1 MPNPPNITNIT
12 PPRVAIID
20 ERTGAVSREWYRF
33 FYNLFYATGGLN
45 AGAIPPGRGGTGTT
59 QTPTDGTLLIGNG
72 TTGVY
77 NATQLGVGPG
87 IAKTEGP
94 GSLSIE
100 NTGVLSFSGGSTGLT
115 PATPTNGDVV
125 LDGVLE
131 VANGGTGADNPTD
144 ARINLEA
151 AKWQDNSDI
160 TSMSGLT
167 GGIASPIYIDM
178 GNGNAVT
185 LVAGRMWYSPATG
198 AWNLGMGGGNIT
210 QQVGEEFFRYGK
222 ASADI
227 SDTNLQ
233 LVYKTGV
240 VGASGVITFAPTVAG
255 ITDPDQILGIATE
268 SIATNSFG
276 RVTTMGIVRGI
287 NTTGS
292 VYGEVWADNDDIWY
306 NPVTGGLTKTK
317 PSAPNIK
324 LQIGTVINA
333 GSGGSGSFNVKLGS
347 TSALG
352 GTDSNVQ
359 LGTLANNDLLQYYSA
374 GGYWRNVAASAIAIG
389 TATNL
394 AGGAANRIAY
404 QTGANTTG
412 FIVAPT
418 VANTYLEWS
427 GSAFQWSANPLG
439 TVTSVGLALP
449 TEFTVTNSPVTT
461 SGTLTGTWASQTAK
475 YFFAAPNAS
484 SGTPSFRAIVASDIP
499 TLNQDTTGTAAKA
512 DTIKTVSTAT
522 NANYYLTFVDS
533 DNAVAGYEAVYT
545 DAGITYNPSTN
556 SITSGISGGT
566 F

>member
-1 MPNPPNITNIT
+1 MPNPVNITQIT

-20 ERTGAVSREWYRF
+20 ARTGAVSREWYRF
-33 FYNLFYATGGLN
+33 FYNLYYATGGLN
-45 AGAIPPGRGGTGTT
+45 QGAIPPSRGGTGTS
-59 QTPTDGTLLIGNG
+59 QIPTDGDLLIGNG

-77 NATQLGVGPG
+77 NATQLGTGSG
-87 IAKTEGP
+87 IASTTGP

-100 NTGVLSFSGGSTGLT
+100 NTGVLSFSGDTTGLT

-125 LDGVLE
+125 LGGILNIT
-131 VANGGTGADNPTD
+131 NGGTSADNAAD
-144 ARINLEA
+144 ARFNLEA
-151 AKWQDNSDI
+151 AKSGANSDI
-160 TSMSGLT
+160 TSMDGLT
-167 GGIASPIYIDM
+167 GGIASPVYIDM
-178 GNGNAVT
+178 GNGDAVV
-185 LVAGRMWYSPATG
+185 LAAGRMWYSPATG

-222 ASADI
+222 ASSTI

-240 VGASGVITFAPTVAG
+240 VGASGVITFAPTIAG

-268 SIATNSFG
+268 PIATNSFG

-317 PSAPNIK
+317 PTAPNIK
-324 LQIGTVINA
+324 LQVGTVINA
-333 GSGGSGSFNVKLGS
+333 GPGGSGSFNVKLGS

-359 LGTLANNDLLQYYSA
+359 LGTLVNNDLLVYDSSLQYWKNLPSTS
-374 GGYWRNVAASAIAIG
+374 VPTG
-389 TATNL
+389 TATN
-394 AGGAANRIAY
+394 
-404 QTGANTTG
+404 
-412 FIVAPT
+412 
-418 VANTYLEWS
+418 
-427 GSAFQWSANPLG
+427 
-439 TVTSVGLALP
+439 
-449 TEFTVTNSPVTT
+449 
-461 SGTLTGTWASQTAK
+461 
-475 YFFAAPNAS
+475 
-484 SGTPSFRAIVASDIP
+484 
-499 TLNQDTTGTAAKA
+499 A
-512 DTIKTVSTAT
+512 DNIKTVSTAT

-533 DNAVAGYEAVYT
+533 DNAVAGYESVYT

>member
-45 AGAIPPGRGGTGTT
+45 QGAIPPSRGGTGTS
-59 QTPTDGTLLIGNG
+59 QIPTNGDLLIGNG

-77 NATQLGVGPG
+77 NATQLGIGPG
-87 IAKTEGP
+87 IAITTGP

-100 NTGVLSFSGGSTGLT
+100 NTGVLSFSGDTTGLT
-115 PATPTNGDVV
+115 PATPTTGDVV
-125 LDGVLE
+125 LGGMLNVT
-131 VANGGTGADNPTD
+131 NGGTGADNPAD
-144 ARINLEA
+144 ARLNLEA

-178 GNGNAVT
+178 GNGDAVV
-185 LVAGRMWYSPATG
+185 LAAGRMWYTPATG

-222 ASADI
+222 ASATI

-255 ITDPDQILGIATE
+255 ITDPDQILGITTE
-268 SIATNSFG
+268 PITSGNFG
-276 RVTTMGIVRGI
+276 RVTTMGVVRGI

-292 VYGEVWADNDDIWY
+292 VYGEVWVDNDDIWY

-317 PSAPNIK
+317 PVAPNIK
-324 LQIGTVINA
+324 LQVGTVINA

-359 LGTLANNDLLQYYSA
+359 LGTLVTTDLLQYNGTYWTNVSPATVIA
-374 GGYWRNVAASAIAIG
+374 GSSGAPVTKTADFTVAAGETWLINNKAGSTCTVTLPAAASYTGRVLYFQNYQAYTVVSASSNVIPV
-389 TATNL
+389 
-394 AGGAANRIAY
+394 AGGAA
-404 QTGANTTG
+404 
-412 FIVAPT
+412 
-418 VANTYLEWS
+418 
-427 GSAFQWSANPLG
+427 
-439 TVTSVGLALP
+439 
-449 TEFTVTNSPVTT
+449 
-461 SGTLTGTWASQTAK
+461 
-475 YFFAAPNAS
+475 
-484 SGTPSFRAIVASDIP
+484 
-499 TLNQDTTGTAAKA
+499 
-512 DTIKTVSTAT
+512 STAI
-522 NANYYLTFVDS
+522 L
-533 DNAVAGYEAVYT
+533 NAVAGDSATLVSNGT
-545 DAGITYNPSTN
+545 NWVMTQYNVN
-556 SITSGISGGT
+556 NALLVE
-566 F
+566 

>member
-1 MPNPPNITNIT
+1 MADNLNITQIT
-12 PPRVAIID
+12 PPRVALID
-20 ERTGAVSREWYRF
+20 GRTGAVTREWYRF
-33 FYNLFYATGGLN
+33 FYNLYYATGGTT
-45 AGAIPPGRGGTGTT
+45 GGFIPPGRGGTGT
-59 QTPTDGTLLIGNG
+59 GTIPANGQILIGNG
-72 TTGVY
+72 QTGVY
-77 NATQLGVGPG
+77 VVAYLGTGPG
-87 IAKTEGP
+87 IASTTGP

-100 NTGVLSFSGGSTGLT
+100 NTGVLSFSGGTTGLT
-115 PATPTNGDVV
+115 PATPTNGDIV

-222 ASADI
+222 ASANI

-268 SIATNSFG
+268 PIATNSFG
-276 RVTTMGIVRGI
+276 RVTTMGVVRGI

-324 LQIGTVINA
+324 LQVGTVINA
-333 GSGGSGSFNVKLGS
+333 GPGGSGSFNVKLGS

-374 GGYWRNVAASAIAIG
+374 GGYWRNVAASSIAIG
-389 TATNL
+389 TATN
-394 AGGAANRIAY
+394 
-404 QTGANTTG
+404 
-412 FIVAPT
+412 
-418 VANTYLEWS
+418 
-427 GSAFQWSANPLG
+427 
-439 TVTSVGLALP
+439 
-449 TEFTVTNSPVTT
+449 
-461 SGTLTGTWASQTAK
+461 
-475 YFFAAPNAS
+475 
-484 SGTPSFRAIVASDIP
+484 
-499 TLNQDTTGTAAKA
+499 A
-512 DTIKTVSTAT
+512 DNVKTVSTAT
-522 NANYYLTFVDS
+522 NADFYLTFVDS
-533 DNAVAGYEAVYT
+533 NNAVAGYEAVYT

>member
-1 MPNPPNITNIT
+1 MPNPVNITQIT

-20 ERTGAVSREWYRF
+20 ARTGAVSREWYRF
-33 FYNLFYATGGLN
+33 FYNLYYATGGLN
-45 AGAIPPGRGGTGTT
+45 QGAIPPSRGGTGTP
-59 QTPTDGTLLIGNG
+59 QIPTDGDLLIGNG

-77 NATQLGVGPG
+77 NATQLGTGSG
-87 IAKTEGP
+87 IASTTGP

-100 NTGVLSFSGGSTGLT
+100 NTGVLSFSGDTTGLT

-125 LDGVLE
+125 LGGILNIT
-131 VANGGTGADNPTD
+131 NGGTSADNAAD
-144 ARINLEA
+144 ARFNLEA
-151 AKWQDNSDI
+151 AKSGANSDI

-222 ASADI
+222 ASANI

-268 SIATNSFG
+268 PIATNRFG
-276 RVTTMGIVRGI
+276 RVTTMGVVRGI

-292 VYGEVWADNDDIWY
+292 IYGEVWANNDDIWY

-317 PSAPNIK
+317 PTAPNIK

-333 GSGGSGSFNVKLGS
+333 GPGGSGSFNVKLGS

-389 TATNL
+389 TATN
-394 AGGAANRIAY
+394 
-404 QTGANTTG
+404 
-412 FIVAPT
+412 
-418 VANTYLEWS
+418 
-427 GSAFQWSANPLG
+427 
-439 TVTSVGLALP
+439 
-449 TEFTVTNSPVTT
+449 
-461 SGTLTGTWASQTAK
+461 
-475 YFFAAPNAS
+475 
-484 SGTPSFRAIVASDIP
+484 
-499 TLNQDTTGTAAKA
+499 A
-512 DTIKTVSTAT
+512 DNVKTVSTAT

-533 DNAVAGYEAVYT
+533 NNAVAGYEAVYT

-556 SITSGISGGT
+556 ALTSGVSGGT

>member
-45 AGAIPPGRGGTGTT
+45 QGAIPPGRGGTGTT

-87 IAKTEGP
+87 IASTTGP

-100 NTGVLSFSGGSTGLT
+100 NTGVLSFSGGNTGLT

-144 ARINLEA
+144 ARANLEA

-178 GNGNAVT
+178 GNGDAVT

-222 ASADI
+222 ASSAI

-240 VGASGVITFAPTVAG
+240 VGASGVITFAPTIAG
-255 ITDPDQILGIATE
+255 ITDPDTILGIATE
-268 SIATNSFG
+268 PIALNTFG
-276 RVTTMGIVRGI
+276 RITTMGIVRGI

-292 VYGEVWADNDDIWY
+292 AYGEVWADNDDIWY
-306 NPVTGGLTKTK
+306 NPITGGLTKTK
-317 PSAPNIK
+317 PVAPNIK

-333 GSGGSGSFNVKLGS
+333 GSGGSGSFNVRLGS

-359 LGTLANNDLLQYYSA
+359 LGTLVNNDLLQYYSA
-374 GGYWRNVAASAIAIG
+374 GGYWRNVAASTIAIG
-389 TATNL
+389 TATN
-394 AGGAANRIAY
+394 
-404 QTGANTTG
+404 
-412 FIVAPT
+412 
-418 VANTYLEWS
+418 
-427 GSAFQWSANPLG
+427 
-439 TVTSVGLALP
+439 
-449 TEFTVTNSPVTT
+449 
-461 SGTLTGTWASQTAK
+461 
-475 YFFAAPNAS
+475 
-484 SGTPSFRAIVASDIP
+484 
-499 TLNQDTTGTAAKA
+499 A
-512 DTIKTVSTAT
+512 DNVKTVSTAT

-533 DNAVAGYEAVYT
+533 NNGTAAYEAVYT
-545 DAGITYNPSTN
+545 DAGVTYNPSTN
-556 SITSGISGGT
+556 AITSGISGGT

>member
-1 MPNPPNITNIT
+1 MPNPVNITQIT

-20 ERTGAVSREWYRF
+20 ARTGAVSREWYRF
-33 FYNLFYATGGLN
+33 FYNLYYATGGLN
-45 AGAIPPGRGGTGTT
+45 QGAIPPSRGGTGTS
-59 QTPTDGTLLIGNG
+59 QIPTDGDLLIGNG

-77 NATQLGVGPG
+77 NATQLGTGSG
-87 IAKTEGP
+87 IASTTGP

-125 LDGVLE
+125 LDGILE

-144 ARINLEA
+144 ARANLEA

-178 GNGNAVT
+178 GNGDAVV
-185 LVAGRMWYSPATG
+185 LAAGRMWYSPATG

-268 SIATNSFG
+268 PIATNSFG
-276 RVTTMGIVRGI
+276 RVTTMGVVRGI

-324 LQIGTVINA
+324 LQVGTVINA
-333 GSGGSGSFNVKLGS
+333 GPGGSGSFNVKLGS

-374 GGYWRNVAASAIAIG
+374 GGYWRNVAASSIAIG
-389 TATNL
+389 TATN
-394 AGGAANRIAY
+394 
-404 QTGANTTG
+404 
-412 FIVAPT
+412 
-418 VANTYLEWS
+418 
-427 GSAFQWSANPLG
+427 
-439 TVTSVGLALP
+439 
-449 TEFTVTNSPVTT
+449 
-461 SGTLTGTWASQTAK
+461 
-475 YFFAAPNAS
+475 
-484 SGTPSFRAIVASDIP
+484 
-499 TLNQDTTGTAAKA
+499 A
-512 DTIKTVSTAT
+512 DNVKTVSTAT
-522 NANYYLTFVDS
+522 NADFYLTFVDS
-533 DNAVAGYEAVYT
+533 NNAVAGYEAVYT

>member
-1 MPNPPNITNIT
+1 MADNLNITQIT
-12 PPRVAIID
+12 PPRVALID
-20 ERTGAVSREWYRF
+20 GRTGAVTREWYRF
-33 FYNLFYATGGLN
+33 FYNLYYATGGTT
-45 AGAIPPGRGGTGTT
+45 GGFIPPGRGGTGT
-59 QTPTDGTLLIGNG
+59 GTIPANGQILIGNG
-72 TTGVY
+72 QTGVY
-77 NATQLGVGPG
+77 VVAYLGTGPG
-87 IAKTEGP
+87 IASTTGP

-115 PATPTNGDVV
+115 PATPTNGDIV

-151 AKWQDNSDI
+151 AKWQDNRDI

-255 ITDPDQILGIATE
+255 ITDPDQILGITTE
-268 SIATNSFG
+268 PIATNSFG
-276 RVTTMGIVRGI
+276 RVTTMGVVRGI

-324 LQIGTVINA
+324 LQVGTVINA
-333 GSGGSGSFNVKLGS
+333 GPGGSGSFNVKLGS

-556 SITSGISGGT
+556 ALTSGVSGGT

>member
-1 MPNPPNITNIT
+1 MPNPVNITQIT

-20 ERTGAVSREWYRF
+20 ARTGAVSREWYRF
-33 FYNLFYATGGLN
+33 FYNLYYATGGLN
-45 AGAIPPGRGGTGTT
+45 QGAIPPSRGGTGTP
-59 QTPTDGTLLIGNG
+59 QIPTDGDLLIGNG

-77 NATQLGVGPG
+77 NATQLGTGSG
-87 IAKTEGP
+87 IASTTGP

-100 NTGVLSFSGGSTGLT
+100 NTGVLSFSGDTTGLT

-125 LDGVLE
+125 LGGILNIT
-131 VANGGTGADNPTD
+131 NGGTSADNAAD
-144 ARINLEA
+144 ARFNLEA
-151 AKWQDNSDI
+151 AKSGANSDI

-178 GNGNAVT
+178 GNGDAVV
-185 LVAGRMWYSPATG
+185 LAAGRMWYSPATG

-210 QQVGEEFFRYGK
+210 QQVGEEFYRYGK
-222 ASADI
+222 ASANI

-292 VYGEVWADNDDIWY
+292 VYGEVWANNDDIWY

-333 GSGGSGSFNVKLGS
+333 GPGGSGSFNVKLGS

-374 GGYWRNVAASAIAIG
+374 GGYWRNVAASSIAIG
-389 TATNL
+389 TATN
-394 AGGAANRIAY
+394 
-404 QTGANTTG
+404 
-412 FIVAPT
+412 
-418 VANTYLEWS
+418 
-427 GSAFQWSANPLG
+427 
-439 TVTSVGLALP
+439 
-449 TEFTVTNSPVTT
+449 
-461 SGTLTGTWASQTAK
+461 
-475 YFFAAPNAS
+475 
-484 SGTPSFRAIVASDIP
+484 
-499 TLNQDTTGTAAKA
+499 A
-512 DTIKTVSTAT
+512 DNVKTVSTAT

-533 DNAVAGYEAVYT
+533 NNAVAGYEAVYT

-556 SITSGISGGT
+556 ALTSGVSGGT

>member
-1 MPNPPNITNIT
+1 MADNLNITQIT
-12 PPRVAIID
+12 PPRVALID
-20 ERTGAVSREWYRF
+20 GRTGAVTREWYRF
-33 FYNLFYATGGLN
+33 FYNLYYATGGTT
-45 AGAIPPGRGGTGTT
+45 GGFIPPGRGGTGT
-59 QTPTDGTLLIGNG
+59 GTIPANGQILIGNG
-72 TTGVY
+72 QTGVY
-77 NATQLGVGPG
+77 VVAYLGTGPG
-87 IAKTEGP
+87 IASTTGP

-100 NTGVLSFSGGSTGLT
+100 NTGVLSFSGGTTGLT
-115 PATPTNGDVV
+115 PATPTNGDIV

-255 ITDPDQILGIATE
+255 ITDPDQIIGVATE
-268 SIATNSFG
+268 PIALNGFG

-292 VYGEVWADNDDIWY
+292 IYGEVWADNDDIWY

-359 LGTLANNDLLQYYSA
+359 LGTLVNNDLLQYYSA

-533 DNAVAGYEAVYT
+533 NNAVAGYEAVYT

-556 SITSGISGGT
+556 ALTSGVSGGT

>member
-45 AGAIPPGRGGTGTT
+45 AGAIPPERGGTGTT
-59 QTPTDGTLLIGNG
+59 QVPTNGTLLIGNG

-100 NTGVLSFSGGSTGLT
+100 NTGVLSFSGDTTGLT
-115 PATPTNGDVV
+115 PATPATGDVV
-125 LDGVLE
+125 LGGILNVT
-131 VANGGTGADNPTD
+131 NGGTGANNPTD

-222 ASADI
+222 ASSAI

-240 VGASGVITFAPTVAG
+240 VGASGVITFAPTIAG
-255 ITDPDQILGIATE
+255 LADPDQIIGVATE
-268 SIATNSFG
+268 PIAKNGFG

-292 VYGEVWADNDDIWY
+292 IYGEVWADNDDIWY

-374 GGYWRNVAASAIAIG
+374 GGYWRNVAVSAIAIG

-394 AGGAANRIAY
+394 AGGAANQIAY

-512 DTIKTVSTAT
+512 DTVKTVSTAT

-533 DNAVAGYEAVYT
+533 DNAVAGYESVYT

>member
-1 MPNPPNITNIT
+1 MPNPPNITQIT

-20 ERTGAVSREWYRF
+20 ARTGAVSREWYRF
-33 FYNLFYATGGLN
+33 FYNLYYAVGGLN
-45 AGAIPPGRGGTGTT
+45 QGAIPPSRGGTGTS
-59 QTPTDGTLLIGNG
+59 QIPTDGDLLIGNG

-77 NATQLGVGPG
+77 NATQLGTGSG
-87 IAKTEGP
+87 IASTTGP

-100 NTGVLSFSGGSTGLT
+100 NTGVLSFSGDTTGLT

-125 LDGVLE
+125 LGGILNIT
-131 VANGGTGADNPTD
+131 NGGTSADNAAD
-144 ARINLEA
+144 ARFNLEA
-151 AKWQDNSDI
+151 AKSGANSDI
-160 TSMSGLT
+160 TSMDGLT
-167 GGIASPIYIDM
+167 GGIASPVYIDM
-178 GNGNAVT
+178 GNGDAVV
-185 LVAGRMWYSPATG
+185 LAAGRMWYSPATG

-222 ASADI
+222 ASANI

-268 SIATNSFG
+268 PIATNSFG

-292 VYGEVWADNDDIWY
+292 IYGEVWANNDDIWY
-306 NPVTGGLTKTK
+306 NPVTGGLTKNK

-324 LQIGTVINA
+324 LQVGTVINA
-333 GSGGSGSFNVKLGS
+333 GPGGSGSFNVKLGS

-389 TATNL
+389 TATN
-394 AGGAANRIAY
+394 
-404 QTGANTTG
+404 
-412 FIVAPT
+412 
-418 VANTYLEWS
+418 
-427 GSAFQWSANPLG
+427 
-439 TVTSVGLALP
+439 
-449 TEFTVTNSPVTT
+449 
-461 SGTLTGTWASQTAK
+461 
-475 YFFAAPNAS
+475 
-484 SGTPSFRAIVASDIP
+484 
-499 TLNQDTTGTAAKA
+499 A
-512 DTIKTVSTAT
+512 DNVKTVSTAT

-533 DNAVAGYEAVYT
+533 NNAVAGYEAVYT

-556 SITSGISGGT
+556 ALTSGVSGGT

>member
-1 MPNPPNITNIT
+1 MPNPVNITQIT

-20 ERTGAVSREWYRF
+20 ARTGAVSREWYRF
-33 FYNLFYATGGLN
+33 FYNLYYATGGLN
-45 AGAIPPGRGGTGTT
+45 QGAIPPSRGGTGTS
-59 QTPTDGTLLIGNG
+59 QIPTDGDLLIGNG

-77 NATQLGVGPG
+77 NATQLGTGSG
-87 IAKTEGP
+87 IASTTGP

-100 NTGVLSFSGGSTGLT
+100 NTGVLSFSGDTTGLT

-125 LDGVLE
+125 LGGILNIT
-131 VANGGTGADNPTD
+131 NGGTSADNAAD
-144 ARINLEA
+144 ARFNLEA
-151 AKWQDNSDI
+151 AKSGANSDI
-160 TSMSGLT
+160 TSMDGLT
-167 GGIASPIYIDM
+167 GGIASPVYIDM
-178 GNGNAVT
+178 GNGDAVV
-185 LVAGRMWYSPATG
+185 LAAGRMWYSPATG

-222 ASADI
+222 ASANI

-268 SIATNSFG
+268 PIATNSFG

-292 VYGEVWADNDDIWY
+292 IYGEVWADNDDIWY

-389 TATNL
+389 TATN
-394 AGGAANRIAY
+394 
-404 QTGANTTG
+404 
-412 FIVAPT
+412 
-418 VANTYLEWS
+418 
-427 GSAFQWSANPLG
+427 
-439 TVTSVGLALP
+439 
-449 TEFTVTNSPVTT
+449 
-461 SGTLTGTWASQTAK
+461 
-475 YFFAAPNAS
+475 
-484 SGTPSFRAIVASDIP
+484 
-499 TLNQDTTGTAAKA
+499 A
-512 DTIKTVSTAT
+512 DNVKTMSTAT

-533 DNAVAGYEAVYT
+533 NNAVAGYEAVYT

-556 SITSGISGGT
+556 ALTSGVSGGT

>member
-59 QTPTDGTLLIGNG
+59 QVPTNGTLLIGNG
-72 TTGVY
+72 TTGAY
-77 NATQLGVGPG
+77 NATQLGVGSG

-100 NTGVLSFSGGSTGLT
+100 NTGVLSFSGGTTGLT
-115 PATPTNGDVV
+115 PATATTGDVT
-125 LDGVLE
+125 LDGILE

-222 ASADI
+222 ASSAI

-240 VGASGVITFAPTVAG
+240 VGASGVITFAPTIAG
-255 ITDPDQILGIATE
+255 ITDPDTILGIATE
-268 SIATNSFG
+268 PIALNTFG
-276 RVTTMGIVRGI
+276 RITTMGIVRGI

-292 VYGEVWADNDDIWY
+292 AYGEVWADNDDIWY
-306 NPVTGGLTKTK
+306 NPITGGLTKTK
-317 PSAPNIK
+317 PVAPNIK

-333 GSGGSGSFNVKLGS
+333 GSGGSGSFNVRLGS

-359 LGTLANNDLLQYYSA
+359 LGTLVDNDLLQYYSA
-374 GGYWRNVAASAIAIG
+374 GGYWRNVAASSIAIG
-389 TATNL
+389 TATN
-394 AGGAANRIAY
+394 
-404 QTGANTTG
+404 
-412 FIVAPT
+412 
-418 VANTYLEWS
+418 
-427 GSAFQWSANPLG
+427 
-439 TVTSVGLALP
+439 
-449 TEFTVTNSPVTT
+449 
-461 SGTLTGTWASQTAK
+461 
-475 YFFAAPNAS
+475 
-484 SGTPSFRAIVASDIP
+484 
-499 TLNQDTTGTAAKA
+499 A
-512 DTIKTVSTAT
+512 DNIKTVSTAT

-533 DNAVAGYEAVYT
+533 NNGTAAYEAVYT
-545 DAGITYNPSTN
+545 DAGVTYNPSTN
-556 SITSGISGGT
+556 AITSGISGGT

>member
-1 MPNPPNITNIT
+1 MPNPVNITQIT

-20 ERTGAVSREWYRF
+20 ARTGAVSREWYRF
-33 FYNLFYATGGLN
+33 FYNLYYATGGLN
-45 AGAIPPGRGGTGTT
+45 QGAIPPSRGGTGTS
-59 QTPTDGTLLIGNG
+59 QIPTDGDLLIGNG

-77 NATQLGVGPG
+77 NATQLGTGSG
-87 IAKTEGP
+87 IASTTGP

-100 NTGVLSFSGGSTGLT
+100 NTGVLSFSGDTTGLT

-125 LDGVLE
+125 LGGILNIT
-131 VANGGTGADNPTD
+131 NGGTGADNAAD
-144 ARINLEA
+144 ARFNLEA
-151 AKWQDNSDI
+151 AKSGANSDI
-160 TSMSGLT
+160 TSMDGLT
-167 GGIASPIYIDM
+167 GGIASPVYIDM
-178 GNGNAVT
+178 GNGDAVV
-185 LVAGRMWYSPATG
+185 LAAGRMWYSPATG

-268 SIATNSFG
+268 PIATNGFG
-276 RVTTMGIVRGI
+276 RVTTMGVVRGI

-324 LQIGTVINA
+324 LQVGTVINA

-374 GGYWRNVAASAIAIG
+374 GGYWRNVAASSIAIG
-389 TATNL
+389 TATN
-394 AGGAANRIAY
+394 
-404 QTGANTTG
+404 
-412 FIVAPT
+412 
-418 VANTYLEWS
+418 
-427 GSAFQWSANPLG
+427 
-439 TVTSVGLALP
+439 
-449 TEFTVTNSPVTT
+449 
-461 SGTLTGTWASQTAK
+461 
-475 YFFAAPNAS
+475 
-484 SGTPSFRAIVASDIP
+484 
-499 TLNQDTTGTAAKA
+499 A
-512 DTIKTVSTAT
+512 DNVKTVSTAT

-533 DNAVAGYEAVYT
+533 NNAVAGYEAVYT

>member
-1 MPNPPNITNIT
+1 MPENTNVTQIT
-12 PPRVAIID
+12 PPRVAITD
-20 ERTGAVSREWYRF
+20 PRTGNVSREWYRW
-33 FYNLFYATGGLN
+33 FYYLYELIGTRGIIRPQN
-45 AGAIPPGRGGTGTT
+45 GGTGTNT
-59 QTPTDGTLLIGNG
+59 IPANGQILIGNG
-72 TTGVY
+72 QTGVY
-77 NATQLGVGPG
+77 VVAYLGTGPG
-87 IAKTEGP
+87 IASTTGP

-100 NTGVLSFSGGSTGLT
+100 NTGVLSFGGGTTGLT

-178 GNGNAVT
+178 GNGDAVV
-185 LVAGRMWYSPATG
+185 LAAGRMWYSPATG

-255 ITDPDQILGIATE
+255 ITDPDQILGITTE
-268 SIATNSFG
+268 PIATNSFG
-276 RVTTMGIVRGI
+276 RVTTMGVVRGI

-324 LQIGTVINA
+324 LQVGTVINA
-333 GSGGSGSFNVKLGS
+333 GPGGSGSFNVKLGS

-359 LGTLANNDLLQYYSA
+359 LGTLVNNDLIQYNSSLQY
-374 GGYWRNVAASAIAIG
+374 WTNVAPSTITTGA
-389 TATNL
+389 ATN
-394 AGGAANRIAY
+394 
-404 QTGANTTG
+404 
-412 FIVAPT
+412 
-418 VANTYLEWS
+418 
-427 GSAFQWSANPLG
+427 
-439 TVTSVGLALP
+439 
-449 TEFTVTNSPVTT
+449 
-461 SGTLTGTWASQTAK
+461 
-475 YFFAAPNAS
+475 
-484 SGTPSFRAIVASDIP
+484 
-499 TLNQDTTGTAAKA
+499 A
-512 DTIKTVSTAT
+512 DNIKTVSTAT

-533 DNAVAGYEAVYT
+533 NNTVAGYEAVYT

>member
-1 MPNPPNITNIT
+1 MPNPVNITQIT

-20 ERTGAVSREWYRF
+20 ARTGAVSREWYRF
-33 FYNLFYATGGLN
+33 FYNLYYATGGLN
-45 AGAIPPGRGGTGTT
+45 QGAIPPSRGGTGT
-59 QTPTDGTLLIGNG
+59 GTIPANGQILIGNG
-72 TTGVY
+72 QTGVY
-77 NATQLGVGPG
+77 VVAYLGTGPG
-87 IAKTEGP
+87 IASTTGP

-125 LDGVLE
+125 LDGILK

-144 ARINLEA
+144 ARANLEA

-178 GNGNAVT
+178 GNGDAVV
-185 LVAGRMWYSPATG
+185 LAAGRMWYSPATG

-268 SIATNSFG
+268 PIATNSFG
-276 RVTTMGIVRGI
+276 RVTTMGVVRGI

-317 PSAPNIK
+317 PTAPNIK

-333 GSGGSGSFNVKLGS
+333 GPGGSGSFNVKLGS

-374 GGYWRNVAASAIAIG
+374 GGYWRNVAASSIAIG
-389 TATNL
+389 TATN
-394 AGGAANRIAY
+394 
-404 QTGANTTG
+404 
-412 FIVAPT
+412 
-418 VANTYLEWS
+418 
-427 GSAFQWSANPLG
+427 
-439 TVTSVGLALP
+439 
-449 TEFTVTNSPVTT
+449 
-461 SGTLTGTWASQTAK
+461 
-475 YFFAAPNAS
+475 
-484 SGTPSFRAIVASDIP
+484 
-499 TLNQDTTGTAAKA
+499 A
-512 DTIKTVSTAT
+512 DNVKTVSTAT

-533 DNAVAGYEAVYT
+533 NNAVAGYEAVYT

-556 SITSGISGGT
+556 SITGGISGGT